1 MTYSFRAALLAALVA
16 SAPAA
21 LNAQQRPSAPA
32 SRPTAKQQPA
42 PAAQQP
48 SAAAQQPSAEVQAWF
63 AELQNIDQ
71 RLQSVQMKALQ
82 DPALDSVRQSLGA
95 QIEAAVVKADPSLA
109 SLPEQV
115 SSLQAKFQ
123 QAQQAGDQAAIQKL
137 NSEAQALEARFL
149 KAREK
154 ALSEPDLA
162 ARAQRFQNDLEKKM
176 IALEPEMPKLL
187 ARGKELQAK
196 IEQAVAS
203 GAPRR

>member
-1 MTYSFRAALLAALVA
+1 MTNSFRAALLAALVA

-21 LNAQQRPSAPA
+21 LDAQQRPSAPA
-32 SRPTAKQQPA
+32 SRPAAKQQPA
-42 PAAQQP
+42 
-48 SAAAQQPSAEVQAWF
+48 AAAQQPAADVQAWF
-63 AELQNIDQ
+63 AELQSIDQ
-71 RLQSVQMKALQ
+71 RLQTVQMKALQ

-109 SLPEQV
+109 NLPEQV
-115 SSLQAKFQ
+115 STLQAKFQ

-137 NSEAQALEARFL
+137 NAEAQALEARFM
-149 KAREK
+149 KAREA
-154 ALSEPDLA
+154 ALSEPNLA